1 VSPAASALDAVDLE
15 ARATDE
21 HHQALR
27 VWLRLL
33 ACTNRIEAQIRA
45 RLRGQFGITLA
56 RFDLLAQLERSAEG
70 LKMSELSKRL
80 MVSGGN
86 VTGLTDELEK
96 EGLVARAD
104 DPVDRRA
111 CTVKLTPAG
120 RVLFARMAAVHEQWV
135 IELLAGLSDAETAQ
149 IYRLLAKL
157 KASLAARVDEPDGK
171 RRS

>member
-1 VSPAASALDAVDLE
+1 MRSAATTVDLE
-15 ARATDE
+15 ARVTDE
-21 HHQALR
+21 HHQALK

-45 RLRGQFGITLA
+45 RLRAEFGITLA
-56 RFDLLAQLERSAEG
+56 RFDLLAQLERGVDG

-96 EGLVARAD
+96 EGLVVRED
-104 DPVDRRA
+104 DPADRRA

-120 RVLFARMAAVHEQWV
+120 RALFARMAAVHEQWV
-135 IELLAGLSDAETAQ
+135 IELLAGLNDPEKAQ

-157 KASLAARVDEPDGK
+157 KSSLAARAGDEPDVK

>member
-1 VSPAASALDAVDLE
+1 MRAAASPVDLE
-15 ARATDE
+15 ARVTDE
-21 HHQALR
+21 HHQALK

-45 RLRGQFGITLA
+45 RLRAEFGITLA
-56 RFDLLAQLERSAEG
+56 RFDLLAQLERSADG

-96 EGLVARAD
+96 EGLVARED
-104 DPVDRRA
+104 DPGDRRA

-120 RVLFARMAAVHEQWV
+120 RELFTRMAAVHEQWV
-135 IELLAGLSDAETAQ
+135 IELLAGLNGAEKAQ

-157 KASLAARVDEPDGK
+157 KAALAERTDDPNLK
-171 RRS
+171 RRT